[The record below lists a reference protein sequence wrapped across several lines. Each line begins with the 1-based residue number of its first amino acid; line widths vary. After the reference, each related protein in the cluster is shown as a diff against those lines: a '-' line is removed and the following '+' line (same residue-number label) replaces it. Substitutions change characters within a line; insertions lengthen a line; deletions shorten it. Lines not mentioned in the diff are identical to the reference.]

1 MIAAI
6 RKAGGQPKYTE
17 YPDEGHAVWTKAF
30 NEPELAVGV
39 LAGRRLRGI

>member
-17 YPDEGHAVWTKAF
+17 YPEEGHTVWTKAF
-30 NEPELAVGV
+30 SEPELLPWVFAQS
-39 LAGRRLRGI
+39 RRS